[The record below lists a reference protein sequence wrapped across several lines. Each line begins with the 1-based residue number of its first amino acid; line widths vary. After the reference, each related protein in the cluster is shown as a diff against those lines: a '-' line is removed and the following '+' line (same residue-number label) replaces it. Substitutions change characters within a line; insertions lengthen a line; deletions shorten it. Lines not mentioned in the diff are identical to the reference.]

1 MKVLVIAPH
10 MDDEVL
16 GCGGTIIRHV
26 DSGDHVTVCIVA
38 NRAYNHKYDQNL
50 IEQEKGCCKKAKEI
64 LSYQDLIFLDLYDEK
79 LDQSQIDIIIPLEEV
94 VTKCK
99 PEVVYA
105 PHRGD
110 LNQDH
115 RAVFEAARV
124 VCRPNAGHR
133 VTTLRAFEVPSSTD
147 QVPEALEW
155 PFFPNYYVNVKSSL
169 EQKIE
174 AMACYSKESKPFPHP
189 RSAEGLRVYAQKR
202 GMEVGVEAA
211 EAFVVLR
218 DNWS

>member
-1 MKVLVIAPH
+1 MKVLIVAPH

-16 GCGGTIIRHV
+16 GCGGTIIRHIE
-26 DSGDHVTVCIVA
+26 SGDHVTVCVVA
-38 NRAYNHKYDQNL
+38 NRAYNHKYEFKL
-50 IEQEKGCCKKAKEI
+50 IEQEKASCKNAQAI
-64 LSYQDLIFLDLYDEK
+64 LSYQDLFFLDLPDEQ
-79 LDQSQIDIIIPLEEV
+79 LDRSQIDIITPLENILNS
-94 VTKCK
+94 CK
-99 PEVVYA
+99 PDIVYI

-115 RAVFEAARV
+115 RAVFEASRV
-124 VCRPNAGHR
+124 VCRPNAEHR

-147 QVPEALEW
+147 QVPGTLEW
-155 PFFPNYYVNVKSSL
+155 PFLPNYYVSVKDKL

-202 GMEVGVEAA
+202 GMEIGIEAA
-211 EAFVVLR
+211 EAFIVLR
-218 DNWS
+218 DGW